1 MHRGVWKNWNLPS
14 ARPEVPG
21 GNKSRA
27 PFYSRCMQHYSSGGV
42 AISRHFLSL
51 SLIKNNSRSR
61 RWAGGQLVRASGSK
75 CTRRREGHQLTSPT
89 TLEAR
94 SEKACWDRVDRA
106 SAVPLRTPNDSV
118 LLARS
123 PLAPQSTHTKKH
135 SQQFNKHG
143 RVSVR
148 IGLFAAAATCSRA
161 FDFLP
166 AWLRHADASSASPL
180 DAAAGES
187 LPPVLLFMGNYELA
201 FNSPRSGT

>member
-1 MHRGVWKNWNLPS
+1 
-14 ARPEVPG
+14 
-21 GNKSRA
+21 
-27 PFYSRCMQHYSSGGV
+27 MQHYSGGGV

-123 PLAPQSTHTKKH
+123 PLAPQSTHTKEH
-135 SQQFNKHG
+135 SHNSLIIMVECQWEKG
-143 RVSVR
+143 CLRP
-148 IGLFAAAATCSRA
+148 ATCRRA
-161 FDFLP
+161 FDFYLRDSDMP
-166 AWLRHADASSASPL
+166 TRVLQLRSTPPLENLCPPSSSSWVIMNWLLIRCVLGLYHSSRNFGL
-180 DAAAGES
+180 
-187 LPPVLLFMGNYELA
+187 VVC
-201 FNSPRSGT
+201 